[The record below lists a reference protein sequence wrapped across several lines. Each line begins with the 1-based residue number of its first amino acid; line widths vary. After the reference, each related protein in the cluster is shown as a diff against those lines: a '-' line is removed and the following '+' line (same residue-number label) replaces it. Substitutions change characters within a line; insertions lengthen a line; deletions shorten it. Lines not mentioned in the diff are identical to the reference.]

1 MSEQEPSMRVTSRD
15 VYTIVMDL
23 KSQLEKLNQNL
34 PTTAQRLEEHEK
46 ETKEQFED
54 FENRLRVVEKRM
66 WQILGIAG
74 FIAAGMPVIVR
85 FIGV

>member
-1 MSEQEPSMRVTSRD
+1 MSEPEPSMRVTLRD

-34 PTTAQRLEEHEK
+34 PTTAQKLEEHER

-74 FIAAGMPVIVR
+74 FLAASMPILVR

>member
-1 MSEQEPSMRVTSRD
+1 MSEQEPSMRVTLRD

-34 PTTAQRLEEHEK
+34 PTTAQKLEEHER

-74 FIAAGMPVIVR
+74 FLAASMPILVR